1 MRVHWT
7 REYHLQRI
15 LYFYF
20 TILFKLDILFYI
32 SVQKKNYYLFFLN
45 RATSTSWWMFCCFL
59 SSRLAGDTGF
69 EWSPKPKGVVP
80 TVAFEMN
87 PQDSLRS
94 PDSTLPLRAHSDR
107 FIPFSQGIWLSRD
120 SRKLPESACRR
131 WLSSRNRFQLSRWK
145 AVGDRVRNSWMRKQ
159 IQLYLI
165 YNSHLQRTRTIS
177 ICTPTKD
184 TQKLSQ
190 KFNFVS

>member
-1 MRVHWT
+1 
-7 REYHLQRI
+7 
-15 LYFYF
+15 
-20 TILFKLDILFYI
+20 
-32 SVQKKNYYLFFLN
+32 
-45 RATSTSWWMFCCFL
+45 MFCCFL

-190 KFNFVS
+190 KFNFVKLDLWSNLFMDSSTIITLILDLISNMDKNLSLSFFFFFFFKYF